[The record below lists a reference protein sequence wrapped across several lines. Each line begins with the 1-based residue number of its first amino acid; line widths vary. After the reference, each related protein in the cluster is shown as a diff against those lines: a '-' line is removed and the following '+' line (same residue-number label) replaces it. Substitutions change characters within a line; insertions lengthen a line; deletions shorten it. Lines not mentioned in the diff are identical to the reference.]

1 MAPRNSGIRPRIS
14 RDKIGI
20 LLGCLLA
27 ACSLLL
33 FERRLAA
40 EAPGVAAAVTS
51 FEVVVSDLE
60 RSRAFFEDL
69 GFVRVAQDELNGAA
83 AETHTGVP
91 RARIERLQLALGSE
105 KLALL
110 HFVTPRG
117 GRPMPSDTRGN
128 DLWFQH
134 IAIVV
139 SDMDRAY
146 AWLRQHRVSHVS
158 SAPQTLPAWNRNA
171 AGISAFYF
179 SDPDGHVLE
188 IIHFPAGKG
197 DPRWQRATDCKLA
210 PSERCLFLG
219 IDHSAITVRDT
230 DRSLALYR
238 DRLGLKIVGASENY
252 GVEQEHL
259 NGVFGAHLRIT
270 TLRAASGPGVE
281 LLEYLAP
288 RGGRSVPAGARPND
302 LWHWQ
307 IELAAPDLHA
317 LRAAATKGP
326 GAVVHNDASA
336 VILRDPDGHTLLFSR
351 QP

>member
-1 MAPRNSGIRPRIS
+1 ML
-14 RDKIGI
+14 
-20 LLGCLLA
+20 LLGGLLA
-27 ACSLLL
+27 ACSVLL
-33 FERRLAA
+33 FEQRVAA
-40 EAPGVAAAVTS
+40 DAPGVTAAVTN
-51 FEVVVSDLE
+51 FEVVVSDLQ

-69 GFVRVAQDELNGAA
+69 GFVRVAQDELTGAN

-110 HFVTPRG
+110 HFVTPQG
-117 GRPMPSDTRGN
+117 GRPVPADTHGN

-134 IAIVV
+134 VAIVV
-139 SDMDRAY
+139 SDMDGAY
-146 AWLRQHRVSHVS
+146 AWLRLHHVLHVS
-158 SAPQTLPAWNRNA
+158 SAPQTLPGWNRNA

-179 SDPDGHVLE
+179 NDPDGHVLE
-188 IIHFPAGKG
+188 IIHFPPGKG
-197 DPRWQRATDCKLA
+197 DPRWQRSSDCRLT

-238 DRLGLKIVGASENY
+238 DRLGLKVVGESENY
-252 GVEQEHL
+252 GIEQEHL

-288 RGGRSVPAGARPND
+288 RGGRSAPAGARPSD

-307 IELAAPDLHA
+307 IELAAPDL
-317 LRAAATKGP
+317 RAVRATATKGL
-326 GAVVHNDASA
+326 GTLVHSDARA
-336 VILRDPDGHTLLFSR
+336 VILRDPDGHTLLFA